1 MLLDFSVVDVY
12 SIRPTNLKM
21 YQMVKHVV
29 NSKAKVYSN
38 LQDVTNFVV
47 FFYSEFFYSICA
59 IHMPQNGWV
68 RDNYSPCEV
77 DLTQLLT
84 PH

>member
-1 MLLDFSVVDVY
+1 MLNRQTGVTLDWQTTFTSTLGLTHHMLLDFSVVDVY

-47 FFYSEFFYSICA
+47 FS
-59 IHMPQNGWV
+59 Q
-68 RDNYSPCEV
+68 
-77 DLTQLLT
+77 
-84 PH
+84 